1 MKDRIDKR
9 DFLHSMHSSVI
20 KYWNVNFEPEE
31 EEPEELP
38 APEPEE
44 EVHYNE
50 VTGRAEPPSALYG
63 QRKDEM
69 EEEALAIYERLQNEA
84 AADEAAKEQEIAEIM
99 AQANAGEEEVHYN
112 EVTGRAEP
120 PSALYGQKKDE
131 MEAEALAI
139 YERLQNEAAA
149 DEAAKEQEIAEIMA
163 QANAG
168 EEAPQAEGEADEAAQ
183 EEALFMDMPEAEEI
197 QE

>member
-1 MKDRIDKR
+1 MKDRIDQR

-31 EEPEELP
+31 EETRELP
-38 APEPEE
+38 EAEQ

-50 VTGRAEPPSALYG
+50 VTG
-63 QRKDEM
+63 K
-69 EEEALAIYERLQNEA
+69 
-84 AADEAAKEQEIAEIM
+84 
-99 AQANAGEEEVHYN
+99 
-112 EVTGRAEP
+112 AEP

-149 DEAAKEQEIAEIMA
+149 DEAAKEKEIADLLAQNNEEEIHYNEVTGKAEPPSALYGQKRDEM
-163 QANAG
+163 
-168 EEAPQAEGEADEAAQ
+168 EADALAIYERLQNEAAADEAAKEKEIADLIAAGAQ
-183 EEALFMDMPEAEEI
+183 QEEVPDEVAKEEALFMDMPEAEEI